1 MLRGFIRDTNWLVN
15 GAPEGASVA
24 VCEFLSAVKELAST
38 LGNIIEGSPRAPK
51 DLVLHPLGCS
61 VDGAARRGS
70 RKNIQLD
77 MDRIFAQRVEVY
89 KSVNRSCESILQA
102 VLRISFKALSEHIRL
117 ETFGKH
123 GYQQLQI
130 DLSLLRTSLPSLV
143 DNSTELAVLLEEGMT
158 STGARCL
165 EPVSLDSEALR
176 EMLRVYV

>member
-1 MLRGFIRDTNWLVN
+1 MVPPRRICGGHRVSIRRRSWRRRRHR
-15 GAPEGASVA
+15 
-24 VCEFLSAVKELAST
+24 
-38 LGNIIEGSPRAPK
+38 EGSQGTE

-70 RKNIQLD
+70 RRNIQLD

-158 STGARCL
+158 STGSIA
-165 EPVSLDSEALR
+165 
-176 EMLRVYV
+176 